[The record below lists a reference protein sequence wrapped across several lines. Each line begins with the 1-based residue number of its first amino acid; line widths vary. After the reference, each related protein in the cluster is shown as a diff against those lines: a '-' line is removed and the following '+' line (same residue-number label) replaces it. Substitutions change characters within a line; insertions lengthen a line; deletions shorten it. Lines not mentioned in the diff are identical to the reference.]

1 MKKHPEVFA
10 LLFLALVWSI
20 GSQVIPARAEM
31 NRVMVLNGPEFA
43 VSEILA
49 DCPAEKLRTFRAHVR
64 ERVRSDVRDHI
75 RHEVRSA
82 VHDLKDAV
90 RDMH

>member
-20 GSQVIPARAEM
+20 GSQVIPARAEI

-43 VSEILA
+43 VSETLA
-49 DCPAEKLRTFRAHVR
+49 DCPVEKLRTFRTHVR
-64 ERVRSDVRDHI
+64 ERVRSDVRDHV
-75 RHEVRSA
+75 RHEVRST
-82 VHDLKDAV
+82 VHDLRDAL
-90 RDMH
+90 RSMQ

>member
-20 GSQVIPARAEM
+20 GSQVIPARAEI
-31 NRVMVLNGPEFA
+31 NRVMVLNGPEYAAF
-43 VSEILA
+43 ETLET
-49 DCPAEKLRTFRAHVR
+49 CPVEKIRTFRAHVR
-64 ERVRSDVRDHI
+64 ERVRTDVRDHV

-82 VHDLKDAV
+82 VHELKDAL
-90 RDMH
+90 RNLQ